1 MISLFSSPSSL
12 VFVSPLTSTQ
22 IMVMSSVLQIRLVG
36 GLGGCG
42 AERGCSPETMWRRSK
57 APPLQ
62 TGRSR
67 SEVTIAFNTS
77 ADNKQE
83 AEHRVTVNSGL
94 KVSSQTLRLIDLCAI
109 QSLIV

>member
-1 MISLFSSPSSL
+1 M
-12 VFVSPLTSTQ
+12 
-22 IMVMSSVLQIRLVG
+22 
-36 GLGGCG
+36 

-62 TGRSR
+62 MGRSR

-83 AEHRVTVNSGL
+83 AEHRVTGDSGL

-109 QSLIV
+109 QTQSDYLTSALAWRATTVEKQKHVVLLKNGK